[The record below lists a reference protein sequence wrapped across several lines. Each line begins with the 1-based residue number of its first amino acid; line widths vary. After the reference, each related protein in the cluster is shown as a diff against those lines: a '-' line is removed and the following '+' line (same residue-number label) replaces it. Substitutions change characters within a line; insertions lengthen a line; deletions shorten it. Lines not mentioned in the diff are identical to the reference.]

1 MEADAAV
8 EAEDEEVQVVTQ
20 AEAGAQGDLFGK
32 FLQREGSVG
41 ASCIGAEQPDVARI
55 EEDGAVEVGDEVEA
69 VFYIGFQADVAHV
82 VDKAVLVSLSVGRGI
97 TTGAD
102 TAGGEGTDAV
112 GTTDVELLGVGGGEH
127 VAVGPDTA
135 SWLPATGYGRCGS
148 CSGTR
153 C

>member
-1 MEADAAV
+1 MIHSLAISYKILLKRVADGEMQGQAVLELADIVISVTIEFRRIMEADAAV

-69 VFYIGFQADVAHV
+69 VFYIGFQADVAQY
-82 VDKAVLVSLSVGRGI
+82 LSVSALA
-97 TTGAD
+97 GA
-102 TAGGEGTDAV
+102 
-112 GTTDVELLGVGGGEH
+112 
-127 VAVGPDTA
+127 
-135 SWLPATGYGRCGS
+135 
-148 CSGTR
+148 
-153 C
+153 